1 MKKTTDASG
10 EPKFTGIP
18 YAFSISDKNGTFEFR
33 EPYNDEYKEHVLGTL
48 RPFLEQV
55 KDTFHVLFVTVTNNS
70 VCLGYISRE
79 EEAHKPAE
87 GEELNPFSREYFEY
101 HICGEHQTGYSSN
114 NGWGSEEREH
124 KAGYIGDNFQK
135 QEGPATTEWELENA
149 FYQWAEKNGAI
160 GDSMTEG
167 QIYVEFTAY
176 HWENMNDYE

>member
-1 MKKTTDASG
+1 MKKTTNASG

-55 KDTFHVLFVTVTNNS
+55 KDTFHVLFVTMTNNS
-70 VCLGYISRE
+70 VNLGYISHE

-101 HICGEHQTGYSSN
+101 HICGEH
-114 NGWGSEEREH
+114 H
-124 KAGYIGDNFQK
+124 FQK
-135 QEGPATTEWELENA
+135 QEGPVTTEWELENA

-160 GDSMTEG
+160 GDSVTEG